1 MVELDLPHPQ
11 KIKIDAIKAIIIRAL
26 YEQGVR
32 EALPEGQRR
41 HEFKGAHGF
50 RKFFKTHAEQFMNH
64 SNVELLLG
72 HSADALQ
79 ASYYKPT
86 EKDVLSDYLKAVD
99 VLSIDYDKNT
109 LTKQVAELAERN
121 EEQNYIIK
129 GKLAEKEKEA
139 EETRKKLAE
148 LEARQE
154 IMQANSASQLE
165 ALMAAEA
172 GVKPRVEIITYKSE
186 DGLEG
191 LLKAAELAREKN
203 QKRKEAYLQRQR
215 GLEEQLRRKG
225 AIK

>member
-1 MVELDLPHPQ
+1 V
-11 KIKIDAIKAIIIRAL
+11 IIIRAL

-86 EKDVLSDYLKAVD
+86 EKDVLSDYLKAVN
-99 VLSIDYDKNT
+99 VLTIDYDKNT
-109 LTKQVAELAERN
+109 LTKQVAELAEKN
-121 EEQNYIIK
+121 EEQNYVIK

-139 EETRKKLAE
+139 EETRKKLA
-148 LEARQE
+148 
-154 IMQANSASQLE
+154 QLE
-165 ALMAAEA
+165 AQQQERFKEMEEQIKDLSKLVLKKSFEAIEKEVKDNPNPMADIEGADKMTA
-172 GVKPRVEIITYKSE
+172 
-186 DGLEG
+186 LEV
-191 LLKAAELAREKN
+191 LYEM
-203 QKRKEAYLQRQR
+203 QKRGVTTWE
-215 GLEEQLRRKG
+215 G
-225 AIK
+225 